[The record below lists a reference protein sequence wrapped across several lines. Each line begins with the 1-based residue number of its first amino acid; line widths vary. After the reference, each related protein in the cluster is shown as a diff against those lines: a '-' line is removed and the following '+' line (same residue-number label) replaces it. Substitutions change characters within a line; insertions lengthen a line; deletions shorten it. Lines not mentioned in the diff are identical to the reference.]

1 MQPLCG
7 TSSSQASQN
16 LWSFGNGQKP
26 SCPLQGLLRH
36 SEFCQ
41 AACDFS
47 SNSRTNTRCSPVSVP
62 AAGGSRGPC
71 LGDWPPAWEDGHRPC
86 GPVRHAVSGHGVPGE
101 ACGACGGRGD
111 RAGLGQWLKKY
122 EGAGRIDRLGAVGV
136 GGRQGAEQMPC
147 EAAGDRTF
155 RNRAVEHAAQLPVWT
170 AG

>member
-7 TSSSQASQN
+7 TGSSQAPQN

-101 ACGACGGRGD
+101 ACRACGGRGD
-111 RAGLGQWLKKY
+111 
-122 EGAGRIDRLGAVGV
+122 
-136 GGRQGAEQMPC
+136 GGRPGAAAEEIRRRRSNRSVRRSWGGRKAGAEQMPC

-155 RNRAVEHAAQLPVWT
+155 RNRAVERAAQLPVLT
-170 AG
+170 AR